1 MKLSIIIP
9 VYNEIKTIKKL
20 LLKVVNQQIKD
31 IQIIVVDDFS
41 TDGTTE
47 VIKNDLNQLLLK
59 VVSFFVLKN
68 VRKLYRQYLH
78 DYHTL

>member
-20 LLKVVNQQIKD
+20 IFKVVNQQIKD

-41 TDGTTE
+41 TDGTRE
-47 VIKNDLNQLLLK
+47 LLK
-59 VVSFFVLKN
+59 MI
-68 VRKLYRQYLH
+68 YLN
-78 DYHTL
+78 L

>member
-20 LLKVVNQQIKD
+20 IFKVVNQQIKD

-41 TDGTTE
+41 TDGTRE
-47 VIKNDLNQLLLK
+47 VIKNDLSQFINK
-59 VVSFFVLKN
+59 IIYHEKN
-68 VRKLYRQYLH
+68 MARSSN
-78 DYHTL
+78 